1 MIKAM
6 VAAVFFFMLLACQNE
21 TNQRNDDAHI
31 SKLENSTVMN
41 KQTIK
46 SEIEDALTIYFEAL
60 NKSNVEQAVGQYTAD
75 GIFMPTGL
83 PTATGTHEL
92 TIAYQNVFKAI
103 LLNVSF
109 KMEEAVILEDSVVF
123 VRTQSNGSQLI
134 RASGQKSNELNRE
147 FFLMKKENNK
157 WKIARY
163 MFNQP
168 K

>member
-21 TNQRNDDAHI
+21 TNQRNDYAHI

-46 SEIEDALTIYFEAL
+46 AEIEDALTIYFEAL
-60 NKSNVEQAVGQYTAD
+60 NKSNVKQAVSQYTAD
-75 GIFMPTGL
+75 GVFMPTGL
-83 PTATGTHEL
+83 PTAIGTQQL
-92 TIAYQNVFKAI
+92 KLAYENVFKAI
-103 LLNVSF
+103 QLNVSF
-109 KMEEAVILEDSVVF
+109 KVEEIVALDDHMAF
-123 VRTQSNGSQLI
+123 VRTQSNGTQLI
-134 RASGQKSNELNRE
+134 RANGKKSQELNRE
-147 FFLMKKENNK
+147 FFLMKKENGE
-157 WKIARY
+157 WMISRY